1 MLYLPESPIQGRQYM
16 STRAVHWHEG
26 LFLRPHHLQAAT
38 RHADYQSRLLSDTLA
53 VYGWGCRVLD
63 IDPDALANSRFLIRR
78 LRARMPDGT
87 VVEIPEDTTL
97 PPLDVKPAL
106 ERGPRVTV
114 YLAIPVLQL
123 GRNNVSEV
131 ESGMALA
138 RYRLE
143 SQELEDENAA
153 DDREAVVVR
162 RLNVQLLTSGQD
174 LSGYSV
180 LPIARIVRS
189 SRADG
194 RPEFETGYIPPVLGC
209 ETWPALSRDI
219 LQAIYD
225 RVGTKIDVLAGQVL
239 DRGLAFEGG
248 NQADVVV
255 GAQLRAL
262 NELYAL
268 LAGLAFTPGL
278 HPVTAYLELCRGVG
292 QLALFGPS
300 RRPPPLPRYDHDDI
314 GGSLFFLKRSIDA
327 LLDVF
332 VEPDYKSRPFVGA
345 GLRMEVALEAAWIES
360 TWQIYIAVQST
371 LSGDELIRVL
381 TQPGVLDMKVG
392 SSERVDAIFR
402 DGREGLRFTPVRS
415 VPRSLP
421 HPSGVT
427 YFQLATDAT
436 ATEWT
441 AVQKSLSL
449 AIRLNENLIA
459 GSIHGQRDL
468 TVQVAGQTPTLRFT
482 LYVVPR
488 KSLAPGELVG

>member
-1 MLYLPESPIQGRQYM
+1 M

-26 LFLRPHHLQAAT
+26 LFLRPHHLQASH
-38 RHADYQSRLLSDTLA
+38 RHTEHQSRQLADTLSPYA
-53 VYGWGCRVLD
+53 WGCRVLD
-63 IDPDALANSRFLIRR
+63 IDPDALANWRFQVRR
-78 LRARMPDGT
+78 LRARLPDGT
-87 VVEIPEDTTL
+87 AVDIPEDTAL
-97 PPLDVKPAL
+97 PPLDLKPGL
-106 ERGPRVTV
+106 ERGPKLTV
-114 YLAIPVLQL
+114 YLAVPVLQL
-123 GRNNVSEV
+123 GRPNATESETG
-131 ESGMALA
+131 SALS
-138 RYRLE
+138 RYRLD
-143 SQELEDENAA
+143 SQDLEDENAA

-162 RLNVQLLTSGQD
+162 RLNAQLLTSGQD
-174 LSGYSV
+174 FAGYSV
-180 LPIARIVRS
+180 LPLAKIVRS

-194 RPEFETGYIPPVLGC
+194 RPEFEAGYIPPVLGC
-209 ETWPALSRDI
+209 DTWPALSRDI

-248 NQADVVV
+248 NQADVMI

-268 LAGLAFTPGL
+268 LAGLAFTSGL
-278 HPVTAYLELCRGVG
+278 HPVMAYIELCRGVG
-292 QLALFGPS
+292 QLSLFGPS

-314 GGSLFFLKRSIDA
+314 GGSLYFLKRSIDS

-345 GLRMEVALEAAWIES
+345 GLRMEVALEAAWVES
-360 TWQIYIAVQST
+360 TWQIFIAVQST

-392 SSERVDAIFR
+392 SSERVDAVFR
-402 DGREGLRFTPVRS
+402 DGREGLRFTPVRA
-415 VPRSLP
+415 VPRTLP
-421 HPSGVT
+421 HPTGVT

-436 ATEWT
+436 AAEWA

-449 AIRLNENLIA
+449 AVRLNENLIA

-468 TVQVAGQTPTLRFT
+468 TVQVAGKTPTLRFT

-488 KSLAPGELVG
+488 KSLSAGDLVV